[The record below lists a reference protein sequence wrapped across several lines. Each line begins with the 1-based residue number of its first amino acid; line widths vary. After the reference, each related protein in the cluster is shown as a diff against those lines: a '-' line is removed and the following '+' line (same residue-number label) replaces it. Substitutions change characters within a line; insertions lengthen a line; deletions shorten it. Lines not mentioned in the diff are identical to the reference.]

1 LSVSA
6 DPRIGSELLGY
17 RIEGL
22 LGRGGMGVVYS
33 AYDLR
38 LKRNVALKL
47 VAPELSGDQRFRDR
61 FLRETEVAA
70 SLEHPNVVPIH
81 DAGEVEGQ
89 LYLVM
94 RNVEGSDLKS
104 LLHEKGGLASARALA
119 ICSQLAGALDAA
131 HEGGLVHRDVKPSNV
146 LLDRREHVYLA
157 DFGLT
162 RRLADQAVPA
172 GPGLSLGTPA
182 YVAPEQIEG
191 GEVDGG
197 ADLYSLGCLL
207 FECLT
212 GEPPFVR
219 DSELAVL
226 WAHVQEPP
234 PKASERRRALPEAID
249 AVVAKAMAKA
259 PHERYTSCG
268 ELVEAAREALGV
280 VEPARSR
287 WLQAPVLLSLT
298 GLVLIAAGL
307 ATYFGIRGGGEP
319 HVRRDTLVRID
330 PATNKVVDS
339 IPVGAQASSV
349 TFGDGHLWVT
359 SREDRTLWRIEPKT
373 GKARVTRLAGGTPL
387 DVAVRN
393 GLAVVTHGPFTV
405 GYELVD
411 AGSGA
416 SEGSLHLPGADNAQ
430 APVAAGAAG
439 IWLAA
444 SGFEGENVGRVT
456 GAPLVSGP
464 AAALQRVFIPD
475 DPNFLFFYTPDSGS
489 YNDVAVG
496 AGGVWLARDTG
507 PLLKRIDP
515 RAKRVVATIELP
527 FQPKSLAVG
536 AGAVWV
542 TALFDDLL
550 ARLDP
555 QTDRITMTVPL
566 PAGTD
571 GVAVGEGSVWVASTI
586 AGMVTRID
594 PQTGKILATIKVGN
608 RPQDVATGAG
618 GVWVTTHTA

>member
-1 LSVSA
+1 VSVSV
-6 DPRIGSELLGY
+6 DSRIGTEFLGY
-17 RIEGL
+17 RIEAL
-22 LGRGGMGVVYS
+22 LGRGGMSVVYR
-33 AYDLR
+33 AEHLR
-38 LKRNVALKL
+38 LKRKVALKL
-47 VAPELSGDQRFRDR
+47 LAPELGDDAHFRER
-61 FLRETEVAA
+61 FLRESELAA
-70 SLEHPNVVPIH
+70 SLDHPHIVPIY
-81 DAGEVEGQ
+81 DAGEVDGQ
-89 LYLVM
+89 LYIAM
-94 RNVEGSDLKS
+94 RYVAGGDLRNALKEGPLDPGRTLA
-104 LLHEKGGLASARALA
+104 LLAQVAE
-119 ICSQLAGALDAA
+119 ALDAA
-131 HEGGLVHRDVKPSNV
+131 HEAGLVHRDVKPGNV
-146 LLDRREHVYLA
+146 LLDSREHCYLS

-162 RRLADQAVPA
+162 KQVSSQSGFTATGQLV
-172 GPGLSLGTPA
+172 GTID
-182 YVAPEQIEG
+182 YVAPEVIEG
-191 GEVDGG
+191 KELTAS

-226 WAHVQEPP
+226 WAHLEEPP
-234 PKASERRRALPEAID
+234 PKASERGHGLPEAID
-249 AVVAKAMAKA
+249 GVVAKALAKA
-259 PHERYTSCG
+259 PHERFTSCG
-268 ELVEAAREALGV
+268 ELVEAAREALGIA
-280 VEPARSR
+280 EPARSR
-287 WLQAPVLLSLT
+287 WLQAPVLLSLA
-298 GLVLIAAGL
+298 GLVLISAAL
-307 ATYFGIRGGGEP
+307 AIYFAIRGGGEP
-319 HVRRDTLVRID
+319 QPRRDTLVRID

-339 IPVGAQASSV
+339 IPVGPRASSV
-349 TFGDGHLWVT
+349 TFGEGHLWVT
-359 SREDRTLWRIEPKT
+359 SREDRTLWRIEPTT
-373 GKARVTRLAGGTPL
+373 GRARVTRLAGGTPL

-393 GLAVVTHGPFTV
+393 GLAVVTYGPFTV
-405 GYELVD
+405 GYELID

-416 SEGSLHLPGADNAQ
+416 SEGSLPLPGADNAQ

-464 AAALQRVFIPD
+464 AAALQRVPIPD
-475 DPNFLFFYTPDSGS
+475 DPNFVFFHTPDSGS

-507 PLLKRIDP
+507 PFLKRVDP
-515 RAKRVVATIELP
+515 RSKRVVATIELP

-586 AGMVTRID
+586 AGSVTRID
-594 PQTGKILATIKVGN
+594 PQTGKILATIKLGN
-608 RPQDVATGAG
+608 RPQDVAIAAG